1 MVRISLCQQG
11 TGLGGRRF
19 EEGKGILFPS
29 PHGQQIFHYAGIKR
43 KEGKMPKKEF
53 LPFSY
58 KRLRKEFPEVE
69 KEYDRLAKKCH
80 ASGPLNEKM
89 RRLIKLG
96 IAIGSESEGAI
107 KSHARRALAIGVTP
121 DEIRHAVLLGLTT
134 IGFPKMIAAL
144 NWVHEA
150 FEEGPLK
157 HRRGD

>member
-1 MVRISLCQQG
+1 
-11 TGLGGRRF
+11 
-19 EEGKGILFPS
+19 
-29 PHGQQIFHYAGIKR
+29 
-43 KEGKMPKKEF
+43 MPKKEF

-58 KRLRKEFPEVE
+58 KRFKKEFPEIE
-69 KEYDRLAKKCH
+69 KEYELLDKKCH
-80 ASGPLNEKM
+80 GSGPLNEKM

-107 KSHARRALAIGVTP
+107 KSHTRRALAIGVRQ

-157 HRRGD
+157 HRRGE

>member
-1 MVRISLCQQG
+1 MPLRWNK
-11 TGLGGRRF
+11 
-19 EEGKGILFPS
+19 EKGDT
-29 PHGQQIFHYAGIKR
+29 
-43 KEGKMPKKEF
+43 MPKKEF

-58 KRLRKEFPEVE
+58 KRFKEEFPEIE

-80 ASGPLNEKM
+80 ASGPLNEKA

-96 IAIGSESEGAI
+96 IAIGSESEGAVR
-107 KSHARRALAIGVTP
+107 SHARRALAIGITP
-121 DEIRHAVLLGLTT
+121 NEIRHAVLLGLTT

-144 NWVHEA
+144 NWIHEA

>member
-1 MVRISLCQQG
+1 V
-11 TGLGGRRF
+11 
-19 EEGKGILFPS
+19 P
-29 PHGQQIFHYAGIKR
+29 KR
-43 KEGKMPKKEF
+43 EF

-58 KRLRKEFPEVE
+58 KRFKKEFTDIE

-80 ASGPLNEKM
+80 ASGPLSEKM

-107 KSHARRALAIGVTP
+107 RSHARRALAIGVTP
-121 DEIRHAVLLGLTT
+121 DEIHHAVLLGLTT

-144 NWVHEA
+144 NWIHEA

-157 HRRGD
+157 HGRGD

>member
-1 MVRISLCQQG
+1 MS
-11 TGLGGRRF
+11 
-19 EEGKGILFPS
+19 
-29 PHGQQIFHYAGIKR
+29 
-43 KEGKMPKKEF
+43 KKEF

-58 KRLRKEFPEVE
+58 KRFKKEFPEIE

-80 ASGPLNEKM
+80 SSGPLNEKT

-107 KSHARRALAIGVTP
+107 RSHARRALAIGVTP

-134 IGFPKMIAAL
+134 IGFPEMIAAL

-150 FEEGPLK
+150 LEEGPLK

>member
-1 MVRISLCQQG
+1 
-11 TGLGGRRF
+11 
-19 EEGKGILFPS
+19 
-29 PHGQQIFHYAGIKR
+29 
-43 KEGKMPKKEF
+43 MPKKDF

-58 KRLRKEFPEVE
+58 KRLKKEFPEIE

-80 ASGPLNEKM
+80 ASGPLNEKT

-107 KSHARRALAIGVTP
+107 KSHTRRALAIGVTP
-121 DEIRHAVLLGLTT
+121 DEIRHTVLLGLTT

-150 FEEGPLK
+150 FEEGPQK

>member
-1 MVRISLCQQG
+1 MS
-11 TGLGGRRF
+11 
-19 EEGKGILFPS
+19 
-29 PHGQQIFHYAGIKR
+29 
-43 KEGKMPKKEF
+43 KKEF

-58 KRLRKEFPEVE
+58 KRLKKEFPEIE
-69 KEYDRLAKKCH
+69 KEFDRLAKKCH
-80 ASGPLNEKM
+80 TSGPLNEKM

-107 KSHARRALAIGVTP
+107 KSHTRRALAMGITP

-144 NWVHEA
+144 NLVHEA

-157 HRRGD
+157 HPRGD

>member
-1 MVRISLCQQG
+1 M
-11 TGLGGRRF
+11 
-19 EEGKGILFPS
+19 PS
-29 PHGQQIFHYAGIKR
+29 R
-43 KEGKMPKKEF
+43 EF

-58 KRLRKEFPEVE
+58 KRFKKEFSGIE

-80 ASGPLNEKM
+80 ISGPLDEKM

-107 KSHARRALAIGVTP
+107 KSHARRALAIGITP
-121 DEIRHAVLLGLTT
+121 DEIRHTVLLGLTT

-144 NWVHEA
+144 NWVHQA
-150 FEEGPLK
+150 FEEGPLN